1 LVPGSRPLRIA
12 PSAAL
17 KERRLSTLL
26 GERPG
31 QRALLTEQVLDAQL
45 LGSLDLA
52 RLSFSWEEIKASRGE
67 ERPAFEPARALRRA
81 QAAAL
86 AAPSLSV
93 DVLVSWHA
101 EVTGRSSALRKG
113 PRERVGG
120 PPTSSPEFVRSRL
133 DSLVE
138 WLSGDS
144 GRELPAPQRGA
155 LGLAR
160 FVEIHPFDDA
170 NGRVSRLLASHLMT
184 QAGARPPILL
194 GADRERL
201 DQCLGAAFQLVMEPL
216 AMLLEEAS
224 ERALDVELQTLE
236 GC

>member
-1 LVPGSRPLRIA
+1 VPGSHLLRIA

-17 KERRLSTLL
+17 KERRLSALL
-26 GERPG
+26 GERPE

-52 RLSFSWEEIKASRGE
+52 RLSFSWEEIKASRGDGG
-67 ERPAFEPARALRRA
+67 PALEAPRALRRA
-81 QAAAL
+81 QGAAL
-86 AAPSLSV
+86 AAQSLSV
-93 DVLVSWHA
+93 DVLMAWHA
-101 EVTGRSSALRKG
+101 DVTGSPSRLRTG

-120 PPTSSPEFVRSRL
+120 PPPSPPEFVRSRL
-133 DSLVE
+133 DGLVE
-138 WLSGDS
+138 WLTADS

-236 GC
+236 GR